1 MTVPTTHPFAAHL
14 ERVAAAAP
22 HAGWTPEDGA
32 LPALYLSHGAPPL
45 FEDTG
50 WMTQLFTW
58 ARSLP
63 RPKAVLIVSAHWE
76 AAPLSLSSTD
86 AAVTP
91 VYDFGGF
98 DPMYFRMR
106 YDTPDATAFAQRVAA
121 LMPDTEHVHR
131 HATRGLDHGAW
142 VPLRIMYPEADIPVL
157 QMSLPTQDPDQ
168 LLTLGSRLRELRDE
182 GVLIIGSGFLTH
194 GLPFLTEFR
203 IDAAAPGWSK
213 EFDSWAG
220 EALARGDVDAL
231 ASYQSQAPGMPY
243 AHPTVEHYTPLFVTL
258 GAATDPEEPGEQL
271 FEGFWMGLSKRSL
284 QVA

>member
-45 FEDTG
+45 FEDAG

-86 AAVTP
+86 AGVTP

-106 YDTPDATAFAQRVAA
+106 YDTPDATAFGARVLGA
-121 LMPDTEHVHR
+121 LGGSEPVHQQQS
-131 HATRGLDHGAW
+131 RGLDHGAW
-142 VPLRIMYPEADIPVL
+142 VPLKVMYPEADVPVL
-157 QMSLPTQDPDQ
+157 QLSIPTHDGAR
-168 LLTLGSRLRELRDE
+168 LLELGRRLRELRE
-182 GVLIIGSGFLTH
+182 QGVLVIGSGFLTH
-194 GLPFLTEFR
+194 GLPFVDWSNPDR
-203 IDAAAPGWSK
+203 VPGWSRD
-213 EFDSWAG
+213 FDAWAA
-220 EALARGDVDAL
+220 EALARGDVDEL
-231 ASYQSQAPGMPY
+231 AAFRSRAPGMPY
-243 AHPTVEHYTPLFVTL
+243 AHPTVEHFTPLFVTL
-258 GAATDPEEPGEQL
+258 GAATDPTAPVTTTV
-271 FEGFWMGLSKRSL
+271 EGYMWGLARRSF
-284 QVA
+284 QAA